1 MTVMPMVSG
10 HTILSPKINLPR
22 VSVRQL
28 TELMHPNVP
37 EEVDDNM
44 ETDEIEF
51 ADNVN
56 VY

>member
-1 MTVMPMVSG
+1 MVSG